1 MARTAGRRSA
11 NAFLRQ
17 VADELPNWLPPAHRG
32 YASEH
37 FGRCFKVWYDAKPV
51 HFEVQFLRNG
61 RLEIAFHMESDLK
74 TNTEINALLERK
86 QHEIRLA
93 LGDEPEFFAHGP
105 KWRALR
111 EVWSGGNLRS
121 EEAAV
126 EASARLADYVKAI
139 RPLIPPPG
147 A

>member
-1 MARTAGRRSA
+1 MARTATRRSA

-17 VADELPNWLPPAHRG
+17 VADELPNWLPPAHRD
-32 YASEH
+32 YSSEH
-37 FGRCFKVWYDAKPV
+37 FGRCLKIWYDDKPI

-61 RLEIAFHMESDLK
+61 RLEIAFHMEADLE
-74 TNTEINALLERK
+74 TNTRLNALLERK
-86 QHEIRLA
+86 RHEIALS

-111 EVWSGGNLRS
+111 EVWSGGDLRS

-126 EASARLADYVKAI
+126 EASARLAEYVTTI
-139 RPLIPPPG
+139 RPLLSK

>member
-1 MARTAGRRSA
+1 MATRSGRRSA

-17 VADELPNWLPPAHRG
+17 IADELPNLLPPAHRD
-32 YASEH
+32 YTSEH
-37 FGRCFKVWYDAKPV
+37 FGRCFKIWYGDKPI

-74 TNTEINALLERK
+74 TNTELNALLEKNKRS
-86 QHEIRLA
+86 IRGT

-111 EVWSGGNLRS
+111 EVWAGGDLRS

-126 EASARLADYVKAI
+126 EASARLAEYITAI
-139 RPLIPPPG
+139 RPLLPAG

>member
-1 MARTAGRRSA
+1 MSPSRTAARRSA

-17 VADELPNWLPPAHRG
+17 VADELPNLLPPSLRD
-32 YASEH
+32 YETEH
-37 FGRCFKVWYDAKPV
+37 WGRCFKVWYRDKPI

-61 RLEIAFHMESDLK
+61 RLEIAFHMEADQA
-74 TNTEINALLERK
+74 TNESLDAVLRSKEKPLR
-86 QHEIRLA
+86 RA

-111 EVWSGGNLRS
+111 EVWAGGDLRS

-126 EASARLADYVKAI
+126 EAAARLAEYVRAI
-139 RPLIPPPG
+139 RPLLPAG
-147 A
+147 